1 MPSPDFGDTCFN
13 LKEEPVAP
21 FLLSATH
28 CFICVFFDLR
38 YNVYQTYS
46 MEKTVKITIKTI
58 QAILISNILIA
69 GLTACSSEP
78 APWTRPDESPWS
90 EKHAAAEQSSAE
102 EVVVVE
108 EPLLA
113 VEPEPVSDPY
123 MIEEPV
129 AVVATVAVPEPEP
142 VPLSAE
148 EQIMAMD
155 SGYAVQIFASS
166 TLAGIDK
173 FRAEN
178 GLEDMLT
185 VKTDR
190 QGSVMYVLV
199 STHPDRASANAD
211 ADLLEQKTGTK
222 PWVRSIPG
230 LQKVV
235 YQ

>member
-1 MPSPDFGDTCFN
+1 M
-13 LKEEPVAP
+13 
-21 FLLSATH
+21 
-28 CFICVFFDLR
+28 
-38 YNVYQTYS
+38 
-46 MEKTVKITIKTI
+46 KITIKKI
-58 QAILISNILIA
+58 QAILISNILLV

-102 EVVVVE
+102 EVIVVE
-108 EPLLA
+108 EPIMV
-113 VEPEPVSDPY
+113 VEPEPY

-129 AVVATVAVPEPEP
+129 AVVAAVAVPEPEP

-155 SGYAVQIFASS
+155 SSGYAVQVFAGS
-166 TLAGIDK
+166 TLASIDK
-173 FRAEN
+173 YRDEN
-178 GLEDMLT
+178 GLEDMLA

-190 QGSVMYVLV
+190 DGSVMYVLV

-211 ADLLEQKTGTK
+211 AALLEQRTGTK
-222 PWVRSIPG
+222 PWVRSILG

>member
-1 MPSPDFGDTCFN
+1 VF
-13 LKEEPVAP
+13 
-21 FLLSATH
+21 
-28 CFICVFFDLR
+28 FFDLR
-38 YNVYQTYS
+38 YNLYQTYS
-46 MEKTVKITIKTI
+46 MEKTVKITITKI
-58 QAILISNILIA
+58 QAILISNILLV

-102 EVVVVE
+102 EVIVVE
-108 EPLLA
+108 EPIMV
-113 VEPEPVSDPY
+113 VEPEPY

-129 AVVATVAVPEPEP
+129 AVVAAVAVPEPEP

-148 EQIMAMD
+148 EQIMSMD
-155 SGYAVQIFASS
+155 SGYAVQVFAGS
-166 TLAGIDK
+166 TMASIDK

-178 GLEDMLT
+178 ELEDMLA

-190 QGSVMYVLV
+190 NGSVMYVLV
-199 STHPDRASANAD
+199 STHPDRASADAD
-211 ADLLEQKTGTK
+211 AALLEQRTGSK
-222 PWVRSIPG
+222 PWVRSILG